1 MFNRFFWVK
10 KSTVGVWK
18 PPFSCQDT
26 PLRGIWS
33 DFDGNPEGIESR
45 GWVIGPDRPSWMLSD
60 IWYATPR
67 VDWTRWA
74 YCRKF
79 SFFNNKPPHKSKSW
93 NKTHKRRIFFFES
106 FILSGL
112 FVGGSFTW
120 TMTCWKIMACA
131 AWYLARRIQIPGN
144 SQTKGVLYTLDS

>member
-79 SFFNNKPPHKSKSW
+79 SFLNNKPPHKSKSW
-93 NKTHKRRIFFFES
+93 NKTHKRRIFFLSPLFWVACLWEVALLGRWLAERSWPVRRDTWLDES
-106 FILSGL
+106 KFLGIHRQK
-112 FVGGSFTW
+112 V
-120 TMTCWKIMACA
+120 CC
-131 AWYLARRIQIPGN
+131 IP
-144 SQTKGVLYTLDS
+144 